1 MDHQLSSSMW
11 GEFQPFSGSFLM
23 KGYHPLAGGLLDDSS
38 PLTWTKV
45 LVYLK
50 EPNVLVICQS
60 NIDREEE
67 LIQNETDAGGA
78 SQRTLPDRSRD
89 DLTIR
94 IDRHTSVTGVTKKNY
109 STDPSKSI
117 VLEAFVLEKAKD
129 WGVLLDGLKYKRLKF
144 AVLPSQR
151 QKLVDLRTAIIGLC
165 DKAREVP
172 EEVSNGGLLHGIRA
186 RLEGGRPTYT
196 TMK

>member
-1 MDHQLSSSMW
+1 
-11 GEFQPFSGSFLM
+11 M

-117 VLEAFVLEKAKD
+117 VLEAFALEKAKD

-172 EEVSNGGLLHGIRA
+172 EEVSNGGLLHGIRD
-186 RLEGGRPTYT
+186 RSGGGRPTYS
-196 TMK
+196 TMR